1 MNNQLSR
8 STINM
13 VSSLIGYAI
22 PMVIAL
28 VSTPFLL
35 KALGIEAYGVQ
46 SMVGVI
52 IGYVALMDLG
62 LSQPIIKYLAA
73 DNSVGANKSRNSLV
87 NTTFII
93 STIIGIVGLIII
105 LLSSNWLASSAFKVP
120 PDLVNSAKI
129 VFFISGF
136 GFLGSMWMSWGRAV
150 MMGLQ
155 RFDLNYGVSVPMV
168 SLGTIFGIAVVYAG
182 YGIVGYVFTR
192 TLFVFLSVPIYY
204 SLIKYS
210 LQDYLFDWRID
221 MVILK
226 RIRAFVGYSTINR
239 IISSLVSRL
248 DQTLLGVWAGVGAV
262 GVYSV
267 PFLLANSFGYMLA
280 FMLGFIFPMA
290 SELQSLGQYDRL
302 RDVFVR
308 ATKFI
313 TSLAGMIYFPIFI
326 LGDIILFKWVPSIA
340 QSSAGVLH
348 LLLLAGY
355 IGTIM
360 VTIANHVMVGLGHMR
375 QFTIYSTIRAIV
387 LAISCFFFIPSMGV
401 MGAGWALLITSS
413 VDVVFF
419 AIVLKRF
426 LKISFLQIMVRAY
439 FKPIALSA
447 SLGLIIWLSRPFI
460 HSWTILFGVI
470 AIYEFLYISIGYW
483 IGVFGE
489 TEKRAII
496 GLLQSISR

>member
-210 LQDYLFDWRID
+210 LQDY
-221 MVILK
+221 
-226 RIRAFVGYSTINR
+226 S
-239 IISSLVSRL
+239 
-248 DQTLLGVWAGVGAV
+248 
-262 GVYSV
+262 
-267 PFLLANSFGYMLA
+267 
-280 FMLGFIFPMA
+280 
-290 SELQSLGQYDRL
+290 
-302 RDVFVR
+302 
-308 ATKFI
+308 
-313 TSLAGMIYFPIFI
+313 
-326 LGDIILFKWVPSIA
+326 
-340 QSSAGVLH
+340 
-348 LLLLAGY
+348 
-355 IGTIM
+355 
-360 VTIANHVMVGLGHMR
+360 
-375 QFTIYSTIRAIV
+375 
-387 LAISCFFFIPSMGV
+387 
-401 MGAGWALLITSS
+401 
-413 VDVVFF
+413 
-419 AIVLKRF
+419 
-426 LKISFLQIMVRAY
+426 
-439 FKPIALSA
+439 
-447 SLGLIIWLSRPFI
+447 
-460 HSWTILFGVI
+460 
-470 AIYEFLYISIGYW
+470 
-483 IGVFGE
+483 
-489 TEKRAII
+489 
-496 GLLQSISR
+496 